1 MLFVCMGNICRS
13 PLAEAIFQARVEEA
27 GLTRHFH
34 VDSAGTGG
42 WHAGESPDARMT
54 ATAQANDILMS
65 GNARQVTKNDLDL
78 FQYVLCMDAENLR
91 DVQNLGGGTA
101 KVELM
106 LSYQEQCDERDVPDP
121 YYGGAQGFE
130 RVYELLDVS
139 TAALL
144 QSLIARHLES

>member
-13 PLAEAIFQARVEEA
+13 PLAEALFQAQVKQA
-27 GLTRHFH
+27 GLASHFH

-54 ATAQANDILMS
+54 ATAQANGILMFGS
-65 GNARQVTKNDLDL
+65 ARQVTKNDLDA

-91 DVQNLGGGTA
+91 DVQNLGAGSA

-106 LSYQEQCDERDVPDP
+106 LSYQKQCDERDVPDP
-121 YYGGAQGFE
+121 YYGGPQGFE
-130 RVYELLDVS
+130 RVYELLDLS

-144 QSLIARHLES
+144 QSLRARHIEL